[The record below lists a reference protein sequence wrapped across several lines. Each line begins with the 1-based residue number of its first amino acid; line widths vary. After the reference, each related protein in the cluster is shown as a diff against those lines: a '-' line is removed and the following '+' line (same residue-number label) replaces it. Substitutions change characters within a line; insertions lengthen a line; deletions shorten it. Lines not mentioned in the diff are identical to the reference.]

1 MGGVIKAFG
10 YPTPKVY
17 IEAVLLELMGEF
29 MAALYGV
36 PVVILKEGTQRTYGR
51 EALRNNIIA
60 ARALAEVLKTSL
72 GPRGLDKMLVDSF
85 GDITVTND
93 GATIVKEMEVQH
105 PAAKLLVESAK
116 AVDAEVGDGTT
127 SVVVL
132 AGELLGKAEALL
144 DQNIHPTII
153 IEGYKKA
160 MNKALEILD
169 EIGTELEVGNIET
182 KEGYEKTKKS
192 LYRVVY
198 STLASK
204 YLATPDLID
213 MMINIA
219 IDAALRVAE
228 KKPDGTYNVRL
239 DNVKIEKKKGASLA
253 DTKLIYGIVLDKEVV
268 HPGMPRRVENA
279 KIALI
284 DAPLEIEKPDITAK
298 INITSPEQIKIFLD
312 EETRMLKEMVEKI
325 AATGANVVICQKGID
340 DVAQHFLAKKGIL
353 AVRRVKRS
361 DMEKLKR
368 ATGGRIVT
376 SIRDLSPED
385 LGYAE
390 LVEERR
396 VGNDKMVFIEGCKNP
411 KAVTILVRG
420 SSDMVL
426 DDTERSFNDALHA
439 IRNVLRDPKIVPG
452 GGAVEVELALRLR
465 KWAETVGGKEQLAIQ
480 AFTDALEEI
489 VSVLAQTAGLDPLE
503 AVMELRRLHSEG
515 KLNAGIDVMNGKVI
529 EDIAQIHVIDPV
541 IVKKQVIK
549 AATEAAAAI
558 LKVDDII
565 AATPLKK
572 EEEKGKKGGEE
583 EESSKFNFD

>member
-1 MGGVIKAFG
+1 MAGV
-10 YPTPKVY
+10 
-17 IEAVLLELMGEF
+17 
-29 MAALYGV
+29 YGV
-36 PVVILKEGTQRTYGR
+36 PVVILKEGTKRSYGR
-51 EALRNNIIA
+51 EALRSNIIA
-60 ARALAEVLKTSL
+60 ARALAEVLRTSL

-132 AGELLGKAEALL
+132 AGDLLDKAESLL
-144 DQNIHPTII
+144 DQNIHPTVI
-153 IEGYKKA
+153 IEGFKRA
-160 MNKALEILD
+160 QNQALKILD
-169 EIGTELEVGNIET
+169 EIGEKVDIGDITTE
-182 KEGYEKTKKS
+182 EGLEKTKRS
-192 LYRVVY
+192 LYNVVY

-213 MMINIA
+213 TMINMSIE
-219 IDAALRVAE
+219 AALRAAE

-239 DNVKIEKKKGASLA
+239 DNIKIEKKKGASLA

-268 HPGMPRRVENA
+268 HPGMPKRVEKA

-284 DAPLEIEKPDITAK
+284 DAPLEVEKPEITAK
-298 INITSPEQIKIFLD
+298 INITSPEQIKMFLD
-312 EETRMLKEMVEKI
+312 EETRMLKEMVDKI

-361 DMEKLKR
+361 DMEKLER
-368 ATGGRIVT
+368 ATGGRIVSNIDDIT
-376 SIRDLSPED
+376 AND

-390 LVEERR
+390 IVEERK

-426 DDTERSFNDALHA
+426 DDTERSFHDSLHA
-439 IRNVLRDPKIVPG
+439 VRNVLRDPKIVPG
-452 GGAVEVELALRLR
+452 GGAAEIELALRLR
-465 KWAETVGGKEQLAIQ
+465 KWAEGVGGKEQLAVQ
-480 AFTDALEEI
+480 AFADALEEI
-489 VSVLAQTAGLDPLE
+489 VAVLAQTAGLDPIE
-503 AVMELRRLHSEG
+503 ALMELRSMHSQG
-515 KLNAGIDVMNGKVI
+515 KINAGIDVLGGKIV
-529 EDIAQIHVIDPV
+529 EDITKLNVIDPV
-541 IVKKQVIK
+541 TVKKQVIK
-549 AATEAAAAI
+549 ASTEAAAAV
-558 LKVDDII
+558 LKVDDVI
-565 AATPLKK
+565 AAAPSKK
-572 EEEKGKKGGEE
+572 EEGKGREGGEQGPGG
-583 EESSKFNFD
+583 FGQYGQY